1 MAPNATL
8 ETLSLSNPLI
18 VNEKMK
24 DNNQDPDL
32 NFFQES
38 VSSFLDTDYVSPK
51 DFKGKFKD
59 YTENSFPVL
68 HLNIKI
74 FKVRLSPSKK
84 LFICFNNSPSK
95 MMNNAFYFIL
105 KALFVFKM
113 FKFLSSLFGHVE
125 KTA

>member
-84 LFICFNNSPSK
+84 NVYL
-95 MMNNAFYFIL
+95 L
-105 KALFVFKM
+105 Q
-113 FKFLSSLFGHVE
+113 
-125 KTA
+125 